1 MRARLTLIIAA
12 VAAIACCG
20 QARADTQALYD
31 AARKEAPMTWYISF
45 YGGDIPAK
53 TVAAFAAKY
62 PGITVNPVRMTSGA
76 IFQRLNQDL
85 RSHVAVA
92 SVYTSSI
99 GGQYD
104 ILLHD
109 GVLAEY
115 TPEAAAA
122 LNSNVKT
129 AVVAGY
135 VYPLGT
141 GLMTLAY
148 NTAKLKPEDA
158 PKSWQDLL
166 DPKYRGKIA
175 IGDPSFSGFDAVWDV
190 VMTKMYGWEYYQKL
204 AKNDPL
210 VQRSTFDTL
219 TALNSGERSVGV
231 MSDTQAVDSAAKG
244 NPVAAVYPSDGTV
257 MILGMTAIL
266 KDAPQP
272 ATARLFTEFLL
283 GPEHGR
289 ILVENRYQ
297 SARADATN
305 ELAGGK
311 KLADIPIAPVMSSK
325 DFVQALPDLIERWRD
340 LFSH

>member
-1 MRARLTLIIAA
+1 MRSRLMLVIWAFAWIAL
-12 VAAIACCG
+12 
-20 QARADTQALYD
+20 QPTARADTQALYE
-31 AARKEAPMTWYISF
+31 AAKKEAPMIWYISF
-45 YGGDIPAK
+45 YGADIPAK
-53 TVAAFAAKY
+53 TVAAFAAKF

-85 RSHVAVA
+85 RSKVAVA

-104 ILLHD
+104 ILVKD

-122 LNSNVKT
+122 INPNVRS
-129 AVVAGY
+129 AIVPGY

-148 NTAKLKPEDA
+148 NTAKVKPADA
-158 PKSWQDLL
+158 PKAWKELL
-166 DPKYRGKIA
+166 DPRWKGQIA

-190 VMTKMYGWEYYQKL
+190 VMTKVYGWEYYETL
-204 AKNDPL
+204 AKNNPL
-210 VQRSTFDTL
+210 VQRSTFDSL
-219 TALNSGERSVGV
+219 TALNSGERSVAV
-231 MSDTQAVDSAAKG
+231 LSDSQAVDSAKKG
-244 NPVAAVYPSDGTV
+244 NPIAPVYPSDGTV

-272 ATARLFTEFLL
+272 NTARLFTEFLL
-283 GPEHGR
+283 GPEHGKVL
-289 ILVENRYQ
+289 IDNGYQ
-297 SARADATN
+297 STRADAVNT
-305 ELAGGK
+305 LAGGK
-311 KLADIPIAPVMSSK
+311 LLSEISVAPVLSSK

-340 LFSH
+340 LFSR

>member
-1 MRARLTLIIAA
+1 MRPRFTLL
-12 VAAIACCG
+12 VLAIACI
-20 QARADTQALYD
+20 AWTTTVRADTQALYD

-45 YGGDIPAK
+45 YGADIPAK

-62 PGITVNPVRMTSGA
+62 PGLTVNPIRMTSGA

-104 ILLHD
+104 VLVHD

-115 TPEAAAA
+115 TPEAGAA
-122 LNSNVKT
+122 LNPNVKS
-129 AVVAGY
+129 AIVPGY

-148 NTAKLKPEDA
+148 NTAKVKPADA
-158 PKSWQDLL
+158 PKSWLDLL
-166 DPKYRGKIA
+166 DPKWKGQVA
-175 IGDPSFSGFDAVWDV
+175 VGDPSFSGFDAVWDV
-190 VMTKMYGWEYYQKL
+190 IMTKMYGWEYYEKL
-204 AKNDPL
+204 AKNNPL

-219 TALNSGERSVGV
+219 TALNSGERSIGV

-244 NPVAAVYPSDGTV
+244 NPIAAVYPSDGTV

-283 GPEHGR
+283 GPEHGK
-289 ILVENRYQ
+289 ILIENHYQ
-297 SARADATN
+297 SARADAVN
-305 ELAGGK
+305 DLAGGK
-311 KLADIPIAPVMSSK
+311 RLSDIPIAPVMSSK
-325 DFVQALPDLIERWRD
+325 DFVQALPELIERWRD

>member
-1 MRARLTLIIAA
+1 MRPRFRLLLLA
-12 VAAIACCG
+12 VACIAWHAT
-20 QARADTQALYD
+20 ARADTQALYD

-62 PGITVNPVRMTSGA
+62 PGLTVNPIRMTSGA

-104 ILLHD
+104 ILVHD

-115 TPEAAAA
+115 TPEAATA
-122 LNSNVKT
+122 LNPNVKS
-129 AVVAGY
+129 AIVPGY

-148 NTAKLKPEDA
+148 NTAKVKPADA

-166 DPKYRGKIA
+166 DPKWKGQIA

-190 VMTKMYGWEYYQKL
+190 VITKMYGWQYYEKL
-204 AKNDPL
+204 AKNNPL

-219 TALNSGERSVGV
+219 TALNSGERTVGV

-244 NPVAAVYPSDGTV
+244 NPIAAVYPSDGTV
-257 MILGMTAIL
+257 MILGMTAVL

-272 ATARLFTEFLL
+272 NTARLFTEFLL
-283 GPEHGR
+283 GPEHGK
-289 ILVENRYQ
+289 ILIENRYQ
-297 SARADATN
+297 SARADAVN

-311 KLADIPIAPVMSSK
+311 RLADIPIAPVMSSK